1 MGSSTSGLYSTVTH
15 SSSSLPDS
23 YEDESFEIGHSLGAA
38 AMNYNVR
45 DPKTGRTYRFV
56 EGTKIENPTVFAGKG
71 TRNKLHPETIQG
83 LTGEYPGTRGKDW
96 KHSKGD
102 AILDFN
108 GRARRA
114 EVHWFEE
121 RSVGKIKF
129 KVKRWED

>member
-1 MGSSTSGLYSTVTH
+1 MGSSTSGLYSTVTYGG
-15 SSSSLPDS
+15 SSLPDS
-23 YEDESFEIGHSLGAA
+23 YEDEPFWIGRSLGAA
-38 AMNYNVR
+38 AMNYDVR

-56 EGTKIENPTVFAGKG
+56 EGTEIENPTVFAGKG

-83 LTGEYPGTRGKDW
+83 LKREYPDARGKDW

-102 AILDFN
+102 AVLDYN

-129 KVKRWED
+129 KIKRWED

>member
-15 SSSSLPDS
+15 GGSQLPDS
-23 YEDESFEIGHSLGAA
+23 YPDDPFHIGRSLGAA
-38 AMNYNVR
+38 AMNYDVR

-56 EGTKIENPTVFAGKG
+56 KGTKIDNPTVFAGKG
-71 TRNKLHPETIQG
+71 TRNKLHPETVEG
-83 LTGEYPGTRGKDW
+83 LTREYPGTRGRDW
-96 KHSKGD
+96 KHSKGG
-102 AILDFN
+102 AVLDFN

-129 KVKRWED
+129 KIKRWED